1 MINLVWDEY
10 REITDEQWSKVEI
23 KLGTIEDRLKLQI
36 ENAMMDYVSEKMDA
50 EEVKKK
56 PWTWIFKEKTWS
68 GNK

>member
-10 REITDEQWSKVEI
+10 KEITNEQWNKIEI
-23 KLGTIEDRLKLQI
+23 KLGTIEDRFKLQI

-56 PWTWIFKEKTWS
+56 PKPYYRRGRWE
-68 GNK
+68 